1 MRTRNLDRSR
11 KSNATYADAFVPHDI
26 LNATSILFSMFA
38 IHVAAETMMALF
50 DVSAATA
57 TPTQSIALDRIV
69 PHPRETFSQLTGCSR
84 RFSSRVRT
92 INTSPRQLFPHSRNP
107 KDIYYSH
114 GNMDSRPSL
123 FLLVPFLVKCKTV
136 SLTAVIAA
144 YSLCPTLGL
153 SFPRTDYTR
162 EYTLITVSS
171 TVVTAY
177 GEANDILSLPC
188 FSGSLLANARR

>member
-1 MRTRNLDRSR
+1 MPRMPMPSFHTI
-11 KSNATYADAFVPHDI
+11 F
-26 LNATSILFSMFA
+26 NATSILLSMFA

-69 PHPRETFSQLTGCSR
+69 PHPRKTFSQLTGCSR
-84 RFSSRVRT
+84 RFSSRVPT

-107 KDIYYSH
+107 PKDILYSH
-114 GNMDSRPSL
+114 GNMDSRALS
-123 FLLVPFLVKCKTV
+123 FSSFPFLVECKTG
-136 SLTAVIAA
+136 SLTGVIAG
-144 YSLCPTLGL
+144 YLCSTLGL

-171 TVVTAY
+171 TMVTAY

>member
-1 MRTRNLDRSR
+1 MPRMPMPSFQRI
-11 KSNATYADAFVPHDI
+11 F
-26 LNATSILFSMFA
+26 NATSILFSMFA

-92 INTSPRQLFPHSRNP
+92 INSSPRQLFPHSRNP
-107 KDIYYSH
+107 PKTYYSH
-114 GNMDSRPSL
+114 GNMDSRVLS
-123 FLLVPFLVKCKTV
+123 FSSFRSSSNVKRDHLRVLSQVT
-136 SLTAVIAA
+136 
-144 YSLCPTLGL
+144 LCSTLGL